1 MSYLFLGL
9 HFLFHKIR
17 QWYNVIAKFLYT
29 LIHVNAMKIV
39 RGKKKPLKENKNENT

>member
-39 RGKKKPLKENKNENT
+39 RGKKKTSKRKQK